1 MVTSAALNP
10 EALRRR
16 AEVLA
21 WQEHSQPSGLGE
33 AAGLDP
39 LALTLYE
46 LRVHQIELEMQNEEL
61 RQFQLDLNISQERY
75 FDFYDMAPVG
85 YCTVND
91 KGRVLQA
98 NLTSAKLL
106 GVPRESLIE
115 KSFVRFIE
123 PADQDIFYL
132 MRNQLIATQAVQSCE
147 LRLRSPNVPASWVSL
162 TVNVAP
168 TLDHGFVMHIVLNQ
182 IDERKRIELEVLAA
196 KEYAENIVE
205 TVREPM
211 LVLDAELKILS
222 ANHSF
227 YSTFG
232 VAPENTIGQF
242 VYDLGSRQWDI
253 PKLRVLLEEI
263 IPNTSVFNGYEV
275 EHDFP
280 GLGPKTIVLNARV
293 IIEQTDNRKL
303 ILLAM
308 EDITERK
315 RISDALNA
323 SAARLHLMFDRAT
336 DGIVMLSGDGK
347 LLEVNASFAQMHG
360 YTQAEMASLHLRDL
374 DTPEA
379 VQKLPAL
386 LERVLAGETLNFEVT
401 HYHKNGHIITL
412 EVSSSLIVASGER
425 LIQAFHRDITS
436 RKQVEET
443 VHRLAFY
450 DLLTGLANR
459 MLLKDRLARSM
470 LAGERSG
477 NYGAL
482 MFLDLD
488 NFKPLND
495 QYGHGAG
502 DLLLAEV
509 AKRLRNCVRQVDTVA
524 RFGGDEFLVLL
535 EDLTSDKEQAH
546 SQADMVAGKIRSLL
560 ADLYSLQ
567 IASGDFG
574 TLQTIEHKCTVSI
587 GVALFLGQTNTEV
600 DVLKWAD
607 LAMYKAKD
615 TGRDRVFFFD
625 HLMQIEKT
633 NRVAFEENLRE
644 AILRKQFCI
653 YYQAQI
659 SGKHEIT
666 GVEAL
671 LRWQHPTRGWVSP
684 AEFIPTAEKT
694 GLILP
699 LGLWVLETACNQ
711 LALWSKRPQTAHL
724 TMAINIS
731 AHQFHQ
737 ADFVEQVLAVL
748 ARSGANPRQVQLEL
762 TENALITEFDSVVA
776 KMALLKAAGIS
787 FSLDDFGTGY
797 SSLSALKRLPLAR
810 LKTAQKIVGGI
821 PADPD
826 DLATA
831 KAVIALGDT
840 LGLAVIAEGV
850 ETEAQRELL
859 AAMGCH
865 NFQGFLFSPALPA
878 DEFEALVARMRN

>member
-46 LRVHQIELEMQNEEL
+46 LRVHQIEQEMQNEEL

-560 ADLYSLQ
+560 ADPYVLQ
-567 IASGDFG
+567 ITSGDFG

>member
-115 KSFVRFIE
+115 KSFMRFIE

-147 LRLRSPNVPASWVSL
+147 LRLRSPNVLASWVSL

-211 LVLDAELKILS
+211 LVLDAELKIRS
-222 ANHSF
+222 ANHIF

-242 VYDLGSRQWDI
+242 VYDLGNRQWDI

-293 IIEQTDNRKL
+293 IIQQTDNRKL

-347 LLEVNASFAQMHG
+347 LLEVNAAFAQMHG

-379 VQKLPAL
+379 VKGLPAL

-425 LIQAFHRDITS
+425 LIQAFHRDITN

-450 DLLTGLANR
+450 DPLTGLANR

-509 AKRLRNCVRQVDTVA
+509 AKRLTNCVRQVDTVA
-524 RFGGDEFLVLL
+524 RFGGDEFVVLL

-560 ADLYSLQ
+560 ADPYVLQ
-567 IASGDFG
+567 ITSGDFG

-711 LALWSKRPQTAHL
+711 LALWSKRPQNST
-724 TMAINIS
+724 
-731 AHQFHQ
+731 
-737 ADFVEQVLAVL
+737 
-748 ARSGANPRQVQLEL
+748 
-762 TENALITEFDSVVA
+762 
-776 KMALLKAAGIS
+776 
-787 FSLDDFGTGY
+787 
-797 SSLSALKRLPLAR
+797 
-810 LKTAQKIVGGI
+810 
-821 PADPD
+821 PD
-826 DLATA
+826 D
-831 KAVIALGDT
+831 GDQH
-840 LGLAVIAEGV
+840 
-850 ETEAQRELL
+850 QRTPVSPGRLCRTG
-859 AAMGCH
+859 AGCSRPQRRQSKTGPTRAH
-865 NFQGFLFSPALPA
+865 GKCA
-878 DEFEALVARMRN
+878 DNRV

>member
-459 MLLKDRLARSM
+459 MLLKDRLTRSM

-560 ADLYSLQ
+560 ADPYVLQ
-567 IASGDFG
+567 ITSGDFG

-821 PADPD
+821 PTDPD
-826 DLATA
+826 NLAIA

>member
-1 MVTSAALNP
+1 MVASAALNP

-560 ADLYSLQ
+560 ADPYVLQ
-567 IASGDFG
+567 ITSGDFG

>member
-115 KSFVRFIE
+115 KSFMRFIE

-211 LVLDAELKILS
+211 LVLDAELKIRS

-242 VYDLGSRQWDI
+242 VYDLGNRQWDI

-293 IIEQTDNRKL
+293 IIQQTDNRKL

-509 AKRLRNCVRQVDTVA
+509 AKRLTNCVRQVDTVA
-524 RFGGDEFLVLL
+524 RFGGDEFVVLL

-560 ADLYSLQ
+560 ADPYVLQ
-567 IASGDFG
+567 ITSGDFG

-762 TENALITEFDSVVA
+762 TENALITEFDNVVV
-776 KMALLKAAGIS
+776 KMALLKATGIS

>member
-1 MVTSAALNP
+1 MVTPAALNP
-10 EALRRR
+10 EALRRH

-21 WQEHSQPSGLGE
+21 WREHSQPGGLGE
-33 AAGLDP
+33 DDGLDP

-61 RQFQLDLNISQERY
+61 RQFQLDLNASQERY

-85 YCTVND
+85 YCSVND
-91 KGRVLQA
+91 TGTILES
-98 NLTSAKLL
+98 NLSTAKLL
-106 GVPRESLIE
+106 GVPRESLIG
-115 KSFVRFIE
+115 KSFTQFVE
-123 PADQDIFYL
+123 PACQDLFYL

-147 LRLRSPNVPASWVSL
+147 LRLRPPNVPASWVSL

-242 VYDLGSRQWDI
+242 VYDLGNRQWDI

-263 IPNTSVFNGYEV
+263 IPNTSVFNSYEV
-275 EHDFP
+275 AHDFP

-379 VQKLPAL
+379 VQKLPGL

-412 EVSSSLIVASGER
+412 EVSSSLIVTNGER
-425 LIQAFHRDITS
+425 LIQAFHRDITN

-509 AKRLRNCVRQVDTVA
+509 AKRLKNCVRQVDTVA
-524 RFGGDEFLVLL
+524 RFGGDEFVVLL

-560 ADLYSLQ
+560 ADPYVLQ
-567 IASGDFG
+567 TVTGDFG
-574 TLQTIEHKCTVSI
+574 TQQTIEHKCTVSI
-587 GVALFLGQTNTEV
+587 GVALFRGQTNTEE

-644 AILRKQFCI
+644 AILRKQFCL

-731 AHQFHQ
+731 AQQFHQ
-737 ADFVEQVLAVL
+737 GDFVDQVLAVL

-762 TENALITEFDSVVA
+762 TENVLIAEFDSVVA

>member
-293 IIEQTDNRKL
+293 IIQQTDNRKL

-560 ADLYSLQ
+560 ADPYVLQ
-567 IASGDFG
+567 ITSGDFG

>member
-33 AAGLDP
+33 ADGLDP

-560 ADLYSLQ
+560 ADPYVLQ
-567 IASGDFG
+567 ITSGDFG

-699 LGLWVLETACNQ
+699 LGLWVL
-711 LALWSKRPQTAHL
+711 
-724 TMAINIS
+724 
-731 AHQFHQ
+731 
-737 ADFVEQVLAVL
+737 
-748 ARSGANPRQVQLEL
+748 
-762 TENALITEFDSVVA
+762 
-776 KMALLKAAGIS
+776 
-787 FSLDDFGTGY
+787 
-797 SSLSALKRLPLAR
+797 
-810 LKTAQKIVGGI
+810 
-821 PADPD
+821 
-826 DLATA
+826 
-831 KAVIALGDT
+831 
-840 LGLAVIAEGV
+840 
-850 ETEAQRELL
+850 
-859 AAMGCH
+859 
-865 NFQGFLFSPALPA
+865 
-878 DEFEALVARMRN
+878 

>member
-46 LRVHQIELEMQNEEL
+46 LRVHQIEQEMQNEEL

-147 LRLRSPNVPASWVSL
+147 LRLRPPNVPASWVSL

-560 ADLYSLQ
+560 ADPYVLQ
-567 IASGDFG
+567 ITSGDFG

>member
-560 ADLYSLQ
+560 ADPYVLQ
-567 IASGDFG
+567 ITSGDFG

>member
-560 ADLYSLQ
+560 ADPYVLQ
-567 IASGDFG
+567 ITSGDFG

-762 TENALITEFDSVVA
+762 TENALITEFDSVVV
-776 KMALLKAAGIS
+776 KMALLKATGIS

>member
-459 MLLKDRLARSM
+459 MLLKDRLTRSM

-560 ADLYSLQ
+560 ADPYVLQ
-567 IASGDFG
+567 ITSGDFG

>member
-21 WQEHSQPSGLGE
+21 WQEHSQPIGLGQ

-115 KSFVRFIE
+115 KSFMRFIE

-242 VYDLGSRQWDI
+242 VYDLGNRQWDI

-379 VQKLPAL
+379 VQKLPGL

-412 EVSSSLIVASGER
+412 EVSSSLIVTNGER
-425 LIQAFHRDITS
+425 LIQAFHRDITN

-509 AKRLRNCVRQVDTVA
+509 AKRLKNCVRQVDTVA
-524 RFGGDEFLVLL
+524 RFGGDEFVVLL

-560 ADLYSLQ
+560 ADPYVLQ
-567 IASGDFG
+567 TVTGDFG

-587 GVALFLGQTNTEV
+587 GVALFLGQTNTEE

-625 HLMQIEKT
+625 HLMQIENT

-644 AILRKQFCI
+644 AILRKQFFI

-711 LALWSKRPQTAHL
+711 LTLWSKRPQTAHL

-731 AHQFHQ
+731 AQQFHQ
-737 ADFVEQVLAVL
+737 ADFVDQVLAVL